1 MTNPSNLQ
9 IQRNIKK
16 RIIGRNDKIDFP
28 QLKLKEIDVKV
39 DTGAYTSSIHCI
51 NFEKKKLKGKI
62 VLKCNFLD
70 PEHPLYHGK
79 EFIFEEFSTTT
90 VKSSNGATEERYKI
104 KTEIKI
110 FGKKYPILL
119 TLAERTDMR
128 FPVLLGRNFLKK
140 KFIVDVSRTCL
151 SYKRKKRLLLKNNIY
166 LNK

>member
-1 MTNPSNLQ
+1 MNNTSTSQTN
-9 IQRNIKK
+9 NILKK
-16 RIIGRNDKIDFP
+16 RIIGRSDKIDFP
-28 QLKLKEIDVKV
+28 MLKLKEIDVKI
-39 DTGAYTSSIHCI
+39 DTGAYTSSIHCV

-70 PEHPLYHGK
+70 PEHSLYHGK
-79 EFIFEEFSTTT
+79 EFVFEEFSTTT
-90 VKSSNGATEERYKI
+90 VKSSNGVAEERYKI

-151 SYKRKKRLLLKNNIY
+151 SYKRKKRILLKKHIT
-166 LNK
+166 K